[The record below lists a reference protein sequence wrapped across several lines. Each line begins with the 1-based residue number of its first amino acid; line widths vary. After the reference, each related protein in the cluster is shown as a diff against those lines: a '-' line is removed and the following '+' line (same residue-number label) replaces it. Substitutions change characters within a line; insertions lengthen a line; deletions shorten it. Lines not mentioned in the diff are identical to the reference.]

1 MRNTRIHLIYLAII
15 GFFAYQYWANL
26 KSEKAS
32 NMLNEEVGQY
42 LKLEEN
48 VTKES
53 TENLIGTISKNV
65 KAYPSPVNLNYQLKT
80 QEIYKKTL
88 ELTQQI
94 GRMKK
99 ESTISEQNIDDLKK
113 GINQWQN
120 LLFVYDSTQQ
130 KKLNEKYLTKKLL
143 ENTLFWQKKKDNP
156 LQQTQ
161 IYLTLTQKQIEMD
174 RLTILNY
181 YSNQIGGND
190 IVCNFGIGIVVAPNK
205 FSWFEGDTFE
215 ADIYAVEHIK
225 PFINEITFFVNG
237 KGLKV
242 HDEVAHFVD
251 SNLTAGKKKIKVEL
265 RLKNSLTGEYAS
277 FWKEFEYEVLPK
289 CAKNCQ

>member
-1 MRNTRIHLIYLAII
+1 MKNARIHLIYLAII
-15 GFFAYQYWANL
+15 GFLAYQYWANL
-26 KSEKAS
+26 KSEKVS
-32 NMLNEEVGQY
+32 NMLNDEVGQY
-42 LKLEEN
+42 LKLEDN

-53 TENLIGTISKNV
+53 TEKLIGTIGRHVS
-65 KAYPSPVNLNYQLKT
+65 AYASPVNLNYQLKT

-88 ELTQQI
+88 ALTQQI
-94 GRMKK
+94 EQIKK
-99 ESTISEQNIDDLKK
+99 GNSISEQNIDDIKK

-120 LLFVYDSTQQ
+120 LLFVYDTTNQ
-130 KKLNEKYLTKKLL
+130 KELNEKYLTKKLL
-143 ENTLFWQKKKDNP
+143 ENTLFWHKMKDCP

-161 IYLTLTQKQIEMD
+161 TYLTLTQKQIEMD

-181 YSNQIGGND
+181 YSNQIGGTD
-190 IVCNFGIGIVVAPNK
+190 IVCNFGISIVVAPNK
-205 FSWFEGDTFE
+205 FSWFEGDTFD

-225 PFINEITFFVNG
+225 PFTNEIAFFVNG

-265 RLKNSLTGEYAS
+265 RLKNSLTGQYAS
-277 FWKEFEYEVLPK
+277 FFKEFEYEVLPK
-289 CAKNCQ
+289 CSRDCK